1 MSPLHQAALIARLV
15 RDMGEDDDAV
25 LMSIESE
32 TDALETVDRILA
44 NVGEAEAQ
52 AAVCDLRAAELT
64 ERKAKH
70 LARRERLR
78 GVLLQFMLETGV
90 KTLRR
95 AEATL
100 SVSAGK
106 PTVVKEGDFS
116 VERLPPEFVRQPKPE
131 PDMGKIRL
139 AVLDGASVP
148 GVAASNNPP
157 SLTVR
162 RG

>member
-1 MSPLHQAALIARLV
+1 MTPLHQAALIARLV

-25 LMSIESE
+25 EMSIASE
-32 TDALETVDRILA
+32 TDALEMVDRILA

-52 AAVCDLRAAELT
+52 AAVCDLRAAELS

-106 PTVVKEGDFS
+106 PTVVKEGDFDVS
-116 VERLPPEFVRQPKPE
+116 RLPPEFVRTKAE
-131 PDMGKIRL
+131 PDMAAIRK

-148 GVAASNNPP
+148 GVVKSNNPP